1 MPTKLKN
8 PTPISNLATTKIA
21 PDILAILKDLTYDGD
36 KARITQQLDRDVYLK
51 VNEVLTAM
59 GGKWNR
65 SAKAHVFE
73 DDARAIM
80 EDTVHY
86 GEYVNAKKTFQ
97 FFETPE
103 PTALLLVDKIVA
115 YFRKREQ
122 DPKTLIA
129 LEPSAGRGRIAV
141 PLRAAGFTV
150 KTVELDPK
158 NVKELKKLDF
168 KDVLEADFC
177 DNAAVDR
184 YIGAVDAVGMNPPFN
199 KQQDMKH
206 VRQAFTYLKDG
217 GILVAIMS
225 PAWTYRSDKLSQSF
239 RQLVKRYRGDWSEL
253 PENTFAESG
262 TNVRTGI
269 LTIAKHE

>member
-1 MPTKLKN
+1 MPHDVRS
-8 PTPISNLATTKIA
+8 PSSQPRTTGSRHEQ
-21 PDILAILKDLTYDGD
+21 P
-36 KARITQQLDRDVYLK
+36 V
-51 VNEVLTAM
+51 
-59 GGKWNR
+59 R
-65 SAKAHVFE
+65 S
-73 DDARAIM
+73 RC
-80 EDTVHY
+80 
-86 GEYVNAKKTFQ
+86 
-97 FFETPE
+97 
-103 PTALLLVDKIVA
+103 
-115 YFRKREQ
+115 RQ
-122 DPKTLIA
+122 DLIA
-129 LEPSAGRGRIAV
+129 RGLLRRGCGRIAV